1 MRLVFYIFLLFFA
14 TSIYGQ
20 DVNMEEAELELER
33 LLLDLRSAENDQDKK
48 TKNDLL
54 RIEMEKVLLNEE
66 AMTYPFSKL
75 STIGFIDS
83 PDKQMR
89 IVNWNIEQ
97 DNLSQNYTCFVIHY
111 DKKKKEQFVTELI
124 DVSFGM
130 PTQPTEI
137 LTSDNWYG
145 ALYYKIIPV
154 KKGARTLYTVIGWD
168 YYTEMSQVKLIDVI
182 YFSGVNVKIGS
193 PIFKVG
199 KETKKRVFYEHSKK
213 AVMYLNYEEDR
224 ERIMMDHLSPES
236 PSMKKFREFYIPD
249 LSYDAF
255 IYDKKKWVLK
265 EDVIGVNPE
274 PDVEKQYVYVK
285 NERTGKVERKEIK
298 VKWENPEDPNA
309 PAGGSE
315 HVAVT
320 PESVDEEEMKRQAEL
335 DARSKKKDK
344 RDPSNLSTVNGTKK
358 KKRKLLRLM
367 VLKLQHLY
375 ELEIFL
381 QTLVSLLKRNELS

>member
-1 MRLVFYIFLLFFA
+1 MRFVFYIFLLLFSSA
-14 TSIYGQ
+14 TYSQ

-48 TKNDLL
+48 NKNDLL
-54 RIEMEKVLLNEE
+54 RIKIETVLLNEE
-66 AMTYPFSKL
+66 AMSYPFSKL
-75 STIGFIDS
+75 TTIGFIDS

-97 DNLSQNYTCFVIHY
+97 DNQSQKYTCFVIHY

-124 DVSFGM
+124 DASFGM

-168 YYTEMSQVKLIDVI
+168 YYSEMSQVKLIDVI
-182 YFSGVNVKIGS
+182 YFSGENVKIGN
-193 PIFKVG
+193 PIFRVG

-224 ERIMMDHLSPES
+224 KRIMMDHLSPES
-236 PSMKKFREFYIPD
+236 PSMKKFRSFYIPD

-255 IYDKKKWVLK
+255 IFDKKKWVLK

-285 NERTGKVERKEIK
+285 NERTGRIERKEIK
-298 VKWENPEDPNA
+298 VEWQNPEDPNA

-320 PESVDEEEMKRQAEL
+320 PESASEEEYKRQEEL

-344 RDPSNLSTVNGTKK
+344 RDPSNLSTVNGTQKK
-358 KKRKLLRLM
+358 KKK
-367 VLKLQHLY
+367 K
-375 ELEIFL
+375 
-381 QTLVSLLKRNELS
+381 KKKNENPN